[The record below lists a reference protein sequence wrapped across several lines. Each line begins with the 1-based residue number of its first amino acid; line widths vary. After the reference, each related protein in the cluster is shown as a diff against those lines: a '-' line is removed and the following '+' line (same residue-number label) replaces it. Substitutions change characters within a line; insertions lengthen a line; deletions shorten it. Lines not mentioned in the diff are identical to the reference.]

1 MAAQQSLHVGQASTV
16 INHLHG
22 GLTVARRGERGAGD
36 DQLPTVYMLDVKALL
51 RVTVET
57 GLTIIPWREGEP
69 RAFVLL
75 ATRPMREW
83 VEAQLDSGRA
93 LWLPASAKRKP
104 PTVEESAPVVG
115 GDAPSAVEEA
125 GQ

>member
-22 GLTVARRGERGAGD
+22 GLTVARRGERGAGE
-36 DQLPTVYMLDVKALL
+36 DQLPTVYMLDVKTLL
-51 RVTVET
+51 RVTAET
-57 GLTIIPWREGEP
+57 GLTTIPWRDGEP

-83 VEAQLDSGRA
+83 VEAQIEGKHP

-104 PTVEESAPVVG
+104 PTVEESAPAVS
-115 GDAPSAVEEA
+115 GDAVPAKEDNR
-125 GQ
+125 

>member
-93 LWLPASAKRKP
+93 LWLPASAKRKLP
-104 PTVEESAPVVG
+104 AVEESAPAG
-115 GDAPSAVEEA
+115 SGEAAPAEEA
-125 GQ
+125 GR